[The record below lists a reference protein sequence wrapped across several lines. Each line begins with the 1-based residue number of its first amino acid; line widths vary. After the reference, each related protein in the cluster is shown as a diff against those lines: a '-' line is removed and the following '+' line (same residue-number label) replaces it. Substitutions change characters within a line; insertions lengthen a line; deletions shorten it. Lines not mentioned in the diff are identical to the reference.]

1 MSFQCL
7 PTPPSSNVTHVF
19 PPFNPALPL
28 PPQPS
33 TDNHQ
38 QAAAARLRF
47 AEYYW
52 PRHFEQSSTDLASF
66 LERVFTDYANHER
79 DLVGDW
85 TKDLSVM
92 YKTYRAC
99 LEYGSKNGTPIKAAE
114 ARTYQKVLQSRCVRL
129 IARKRTSPMNQAYR
143 KSGTNIVN

>member
-1 MSFQCL
+1 MSVQCL
-7 PTPPSSNVTHVF
+7 PTPPSSNGTHVF

-28 PPQPS
+28 PPQP
-33 TDNHQ
+33 TDNRQ
-38 QAAAARLRF
+38 QEAAARGRF

-92 YKTYRAC
+92 YKTYTAC
-99 LEYGSKNGTPIKAAE
+99 LQYGSKNGTPVKAAE
-114 ARTYQKVLQSRCVRL
+114 ARTSQKVLPSRRVGL
-129 IARKRTSPMNQAYR
+129 IARKS
-143 KSGTNIVN
+143 S